1 MNSDSAK
8 GFGIGLLVGLVV
20 AGVLSLLYAPQEGTK
35 TRQLIKDKAT
45 EVRDRAGKFI
55 KRKK

>member
-1 MNSDSAK
+1 MNSDSIK
-8 GFGIGLLVGLVV
+8 GFSLGLIAGALIAASV
-20 AGVLSLLYAPQEGTK
+20 ALLYAPQEGQK

-45 EVRDRAGKFI
+45 EVRDRAGKFV